1 MKKLTIFVHG
11 RKQKNH
17 INKLRYIM
25 KKFNLKPLTL
35 IALVAVLFSS
45 CAGLNKMKRN
55 ADQIQFK
62 VTPEVLETHGGDVD
76 LTIDGRFPTKYFNK
90 KATLTAT
97 PVLSY
102 EGGETELTPVTLQ
115 GEKVQGNNR
124 VISFNAGGTFS
135 YKDAAEFEE
144 SMRRSDLIVNITASK
159 GARSVDFNPIKIAD
173 GVIATSTM
181 VANVPK
187 AILGV
192 RREPNNTG
200 KYDPNIDPFQ
210 RIVPDEVVAD
220 IHYMINRA
228 NLRNEE
234 ITKEDIKNYLEY
246 TQSANQNERIDLRNI
261 EVSAYASPDGEIDF
275 NTELAEKRK
284 DTSSDF
290 LAKRLKELGVDMNLK
305 TRYTPEDWEG
315 FKEKVEQSNIQDK
328 ELILRVLSMYNDP
341 EVREREIRNLSE
353 TFTVLA
359 DEILPQLRRAKL
371 LTSVELIGKTDEEL
385 MSLAKSD
392 PASLNPA
399 ELLYAAS
406 LFEDLDEQL
415 SIYNSFIKVYPN
427 DWRGPNNA
435 GYVLVKQ
442 MNYEKAK
449 PLFEKAESLR
459 NDEAIVK
466 NNLAAIAIYEG
477 RTDDAETLLGAAA
490 GAGDEV
496 NYNQGMVSIKNAN
509 YNQAVKYFSNY
520 QDVNSALAKMLT
532 GDNNGALRDLEAF
545 KMDNCFMKE
554 YLKAVIGARTARE
567 NLLFESLRSAVQI
580 NPEMKEKA
588 STDLEFAKYFN
599 NTQFQQIVN

>member
-1 MKKLTIFVHG
+1 
-11 RKQKNH
+11 
-17 INKLRYIM
+17 M
-25 KKFNLKPLTL
+25 KKFNFKPLAL
-35 IALVAVLFSS
+35 LALVAVLLSG
-45 CAGLNKMKRN
+45 CAGLKKMKRN

-76 LTIDGRFPTKYFNK
+76 LSIDGRFPAKYFVK
-90 KATLTAT
+90 KATITAT
-97 PVLSY
+97 PVLKY
-102 EGGETELTPVTLQ
+102 EGGETELSPVTLQ
-115 GEKVQGNNR
+115 GESVQGNNR
-124 VISFNAGGTFS
+124 VISYNAGGTFS

-144 SMRRSDLIVNITASK
+144 AMRRSELVMNITASK
-159 GARSVDFNPIKIAD
+159 GSRTLDFDPIKVAD

-192 RREPNNTG
+192 RREANNSG

-210 RIVPDEVVAD
+210 RIVPDEVLAD

-228 NLRNEE
+228 NLQDEE
-234 ITKEDIKNYLEY
+234 VSKEDVKKFLEY
-246 TQSANQNERIDLRNI
+246 TQKANQEERIDLKNI

-275 NTELAEKRK
+275 NTELAGKRK
-284 DTSSDF
+284 DTSSDYV
-290 LAKRLKELGVDMNLK
+290 AKRLKELGVDMNLK

-353 TFTVLA
+353 TFTALA

-371 LTSVELIGKTDEEL
+371 MSSVELIGKSDEEL

-399 ELLYAAS
+399 ELLYAAT
-406 LFEDLDEQL
+406 LFDDMDEQL
-415 SIYNSFIKVYPN
+415 SVYNSFIKVYPN

-442 MNYEKAK
+442 MNYEKAG
-449 PLFEKAESLR
+449 PLFEKAESLK
-459 NDEAIVK
+459 NDEPIVK
-466 NNLAAIAIYEG
+466 NNLGAVALQEG
-477 RTDDAETLLGAAA
+477 NIDEAETLFGAAS

-496 NYNQGMVSIKNAN
+496 NYNLGIVSIKKAN
-509 YNQAVKYFSNY
+509 YDQAVKYFSDY
-520 QDVNSALAKMLT
+520 QDVNSALAKLLT

-545 KMDNCFMKE
+545 EMENCFMKE
-554 YLKAVIGARTARE
+554 YLKAVVGARTARE
-567 NLLFESLRSAVQI
+567 NLIFDSLKAAVEI
-580 NPEMKEKA
+580 NPEVKEKA
-588 STDLEFAKYFN
+588 KTDLEFAKYFN
-599 NTQFQQIVN
+599 NSQFQQIVN

>member
-1 MKKLTIFVHG
+1 MK
-11 RKQKNH
+11 R
-17 INKLRYIM
+17 
-25 KKFNLKPLTL
+25 FNLKPLAL
-35 IALVAVLFSS
+35 LALVAVLFSG
-45 CAGLNKMKRN
+45 CAGLKKMKRN

-62 VTPEVLETHGGDVD
+62 VTPEVLETHGGEVD
-76 LTIDGRFPTKYFNK
+76 LTVDGRFPAKYFNR

-97 PVLSY
+97 PVLKY
-102 EGGETELTPVTLQ
+102 DGGETEFNSVSLQ

-135 YKDAAEFEE
+135 YSDVAEFEE
-144 SMRRSDLIVNITASK
+144 DMRRSELVMQITASR
-159 GARSVDFNPIKIAD
+159 GSRTLDFDPIKIAD

-187 AILGV
+187 PILGV
-192 RREPNNTG
+192 RREANNTG

-220 IHYMINRA
+220 IHYRINRA
-228 NLRNEE
+228 NLQNEE
-234 ITKEDIKNYLEY
+234 VSKEEVRNFLNY
-246 TQSANQNERIDLRNI
+246 TQRANQEERIDLRSI
-261 EVSAYASPDGEIDF
+261 EVSAYASPDGPVDF
-275 NTELAEKRK
+275 NTDLAGKRK
-284 DTSSDF
+284 DTSSEY

-353 TFTVLA
+353 TFTALA

-371 LTSVELIGKTDEEL
+371 LSSVELIGKTDEEL
-385 MSLAKSD
+385 MALAKSD

-399 ELLYAAS
+399 ELLYAAT
-406 LFEDLDEQL
+406 LFNSLDEQL
-415 SIYNSFIKVYPN
+415 SVYNSFIKVYPN

-435 GYVLVKQ
+435 GFVLVKQ
-442 MNYEKAK
+442 MNYDKAK
-449 PLFEKAESLR
+449 PLFEKAESLK
-459 NDEAIVK
+459 NNEPVIK
-466 NNLAAIAIYEG
+466 NNLAAIAIYEN
-477 RTDDAETLLGAAA
+477 RIDDAETLLGAAA

-496 NYNQGMVSIKNAN
+496 NYNQGMVNIKNAN
-509 YNQAVKYFSNY
+509 YNQADKYFSNY

-567 NLLFESLRSAVQI
+567 NLLFESLKSAVQI

-588 STDLEFAKYFN
+588 RTDLEFAKYFDN
-599 NTQFQQIVN
+599 AQFQQIVN